1 MLINTPIRLQAF
13 LEARGHAPHLSAN
26 SVCITVGDADA
37 PHTAAFTFLE
47 NELRITCQIAV
58 LGDFAENQLA
68 HFCLAALDANMQI
81 SPYAFA
87 IIGASEGESEVSHCP
102 VVLTDTLLTEDLN
115 DVEIAFSLDKLL
127 EALTHGKDIIA
138 AGHAPAAH

>member
-1 MLINTPIRLQAF
+1 MLINTPIRLQSF
-13 LEARGHAPHLSAN
+13 LEARGHAAHLSSN
-26 SVCITVGDADA
+26 SVCIAVGDAEW
-37 PHTAAFTFLE
+37 PLTAAFTFLE

-58 LGDFAENQLA
+58 LGDFAENHLA

-87 IIGASEGESEVSHCP
+87 IIGASENDAEASHCP

-115 DVEIAFSLDKLL
+115 DDEITFSLNRLL
-127 EALTHGKDIIA
+127 EAVVLGKDLITA
-138 AGHAPAAH
+138 NR